1 MISKDA
7 CMLVDG
13 VLDNGLSFAT
23 SYIENKINSPI
34 VITDDQGQ
42 IYYPAISHNMS
53 IQIPTIVFKKE
64 YYYESKND
72 TLYYCIRCNNS
83 NAFIIVEDLPKKLL
97 CQTIAVIREAR
108 LAVKCYFTKIY
119 EYKHDLKEKLTDL
132 LFFNSDISS
141 QDLFVIGDGRLDKNK
156 SYLVLLQEFEE
167 PEQLSDKHSVCSY
180 AIECLRKRKLECIG
194 IQWNNYVLA
203 ILPVKE
209 GLPQTGSEL
218 LEYLDIAGYKDSVE
232 KKFDLVSSLGI
243 GRSYPVAELNNSFN
257 EARVALTI
265 PRLMGEKSFTQ
276 HFSDIGIYSFVF
288 SQSREKIKAYCQKY
302 LGQLIE
308 ENGDADSA
316 LLPTLR
322 TLLDTGFS
330 MKTTAE
336 ILHIHVNTLYYRINK
351 IKQLLNIDFSRMD
364 KQVELYIAIKV
375 WDAFNAVFPNC
386 VATET
391 YTEDY
396 SSNLSW

>member
-1 MISKDA
+1 M
-7 CMLVDG
+7 
-13 VLDNGLSFAT
+13 
-23 SYIENKINSPI
+23 
-34 VITDDQGQ
+34 
-42 IYYPAISHNMS
+42 
-53 IQIPTIVFKKE
+53 
-64 YYYESKND
+64 
-72 TLYYCIRCNNS
+72 
-83 NAFIIVEDLPKKLL
+83 
-97 CQTIAVIREAR
+97 
-108 LAVKCYFTKIY
+108 
-119 EYKHDLKEKLTDL
+119 
-132 LFFNSDISS
+132 
-141 QDLFVIGDGRLDKNK
+141 
-156 SYLVLLQEFEE
+156 
-167 PEQLSDKHSVCSY
+167 
-180 AIECLRKRKLECIG
+180 
-194 IQWNNYVLA
+194 
-203 ILPVKE
+203 
-209 GLPQTGSEL
+209 
-218 LEYLDIAGYKDSVE
+218 E
-232 KKFDLVSSLGI
+232 KKIDIDTSLGI

-265 PRLMGEKSFTQ
+265 PMLMGEKSFTQ
-276 HFSDIGIYSFVF
+276 HFSDMGIYSFVF